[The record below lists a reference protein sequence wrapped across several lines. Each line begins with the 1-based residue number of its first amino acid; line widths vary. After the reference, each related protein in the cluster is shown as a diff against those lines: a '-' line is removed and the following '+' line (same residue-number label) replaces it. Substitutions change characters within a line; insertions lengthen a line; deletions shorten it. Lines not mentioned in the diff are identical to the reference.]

1 MQGNQAQ
8 MICVLDGGEVV
19 SLLNLENLLEL
30 IRRQNAVDARHLA
43 KK

>member
-1 MQGNQAQ
+1 MQGNPAQ

-19 SLLNLENLLEL
+19 GLLNLKNLLEL
-30 IRRQNAVDARHLA
+30 IRRQNAVDAHHLA